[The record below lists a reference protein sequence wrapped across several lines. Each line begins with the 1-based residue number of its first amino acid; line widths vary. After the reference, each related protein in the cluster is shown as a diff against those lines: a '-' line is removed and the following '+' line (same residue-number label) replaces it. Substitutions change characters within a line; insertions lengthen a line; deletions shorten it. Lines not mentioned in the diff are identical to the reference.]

1 MCFDNT
7 NLEKQIKNLDVEES
21 KELLM
26 TAKKKNNPYQYSAM
40 KSSRKTL
47 NGIETEAFDE
57 NEFFD
62 AVEEL

>member
-26 TAKKKNNPYQYSAM
+26 TAKKKNNPY
-40 KSSRKTL
+40 
-47 NGIETEAFDE
+47 
-57 NEFFD
+57 
-62 AVEEL
+62 